1 MSKKFKELF
10 FVEGNIGS
18 GKSTLLRIIKNYLNI
33 EVVPE
38 SVEHW
43 QSISQSKE
51 NLLDYF
57 YKDPKRW
64 AYTFQ
69 TYAFLTRTLEQEK
82 SIKSHDRLILERSI
96 YADRYCFA
104 KVCFELG
111 YMSEFEW
118 QLYKEWF
125 EMVEFNLTT
134 KPSGIIYL
142 KVEPAVS
149 YNRVN
154 KRNRQEESSITL
166 DYIKLIH
173 QSHEI
178 WIEYVKSSNFLPVLT
193 ILCDKD
199 FEHDLDYQ
207 KHIANDILNFIN
219 QNKLEKDFKNNLKEN
234 ILL

>member
-1 MSKKFKELF
+1 MSKNFKELF

-18 GKSTLLRIIKNYLNI
+18 GKSTLLRIIKNYLKI

-38 SVEHW
+38 SVKNW

-69 TYAFLTRTLEQEK
+69 TYAFLTRALEQEK
-82 SIKSHDRLILERSI
+82 SIKSFNKLILERSI

-125 EMVEFNLTT
+125 EIVESNLTI

-142 KVEPAVS
+142 KADPNIS
-149 YNRVN
+149 YKRIN
-154 KRNRQEESSITL
+154 KRNRPEESGITL
-166 DYIKLIH
+166 DYINLIH
-173 QSHEI
+173 QSHEA
-178 WIEYVKSSNFLPVLT
+178 WIEFIKSNNFSPVLT
-193 ILCDKD
+193 ISCNED
-199 FEHDLDYQ
+199 FENNLDYQ
-207 KHIANDILNFIN
+207 KRIANDIIDFIN
-219 QNKLEKDFKNNLKEN
+219 QNKLENDFKNNLKEN